1 MATLTF
7 LGAAGSVTGSR
18 HLVEAGGKKLLMDC
32 GLFQGGKELRLRNWD
47 PLPVDPASIDWIVL
61 SHAHI
66 DHTGYLPRL
75 LRDGFRGTIFC
86 NSSTR
91 DLCGILLPD
100 AAHIQEEDAEH
111 AKFKGFSKHESPQP
125 LYTVEEAQAT
135 LGRMQVIPDK
145 TPVRISSQFNVR
157 LLGAGHILGSSM
169 VELTIN
175 ENGKPTVVLFS
186 GDLGRY
192 DQPILR
198 DPEPPPRCDVLLC
211 ESTYGDREHPSDSP
225 LDALA
230 EIITR
235 VSKRGGTIVMPAFA
249 VGRTQLL
256 MYYLR
261 QLEDWDRIPSL
272 PVYVDSPMA
281 VRVTDLYVRHKED
294 HDLEFSR
301 EASNGNHDPLNCHE
315 FHLTRSAEESKQIN
329 KMNMPCIIISAS
341 GMATGGRVLH
351 HLARRLPDSRNAV
364 LLAGFQAEGTR
375 GRSLAEGARTL
386 RIHGEDV
393 PVKAEIIPLH
403 QFSGHAGR
411 SELLRWMSGLPE
423 APRQTYL
430 VHGEPEAARALQG
443 SIREQF
449 KWKVDVAA
457 YQQEVK
463 LAPPA

>member
-7 LGAAGSVTGSR
+7 LGAAGSVTGSK
-18 HLVEAGGKKLLMDC
+18 HLVEAGGKRLLMDC
-32 GLFQGGKELRLRNWD
+32 GLFQGNKELRLRNWD
-47 PLPVDPASIDWIVL
+47 PLPVDPETIDWIIL

-86 NSSTR
+86 NSATR
-91 DLCGILLPD
+91 DLCSILLPD
-100 AAHIQEEDAEH
+100 SARIQEEDAEH
-111 AKFKGFSKHESPQP
+111 AAFKGFSKHESPQP
-125 LYTVEEAQAT
+125 LYTVDEAQAT
-135 LGRMQVIPDK
+135 LGRMQVIPDSA
-145 TPVRISSQFNVR
+145 PVRISSHFSVR

-169 VELTIN
+169 VELTIT
-175 ENGKPTVVLFS
+175 ENGVATVVLFS

-198 DPEPPPRCDVLLC
+198 DPEPPPRCDVLVC
-211 ESTYGDREHPSDSP
+211 ESTYGDREHPTDSP
-225 LDALA
+225 LDALGD
-230 EIITR
+230 IITR
-235 VSKRGGTIVMPAFA
+235 VAKRGGAIVMPAFA

-261 QLEDWDRIPSL
+261 QLEDWDRIPTL

-301 EASNGNHDPLNCHE
+301 EAANGNHDPLNCHE

-329 KMNMPCIIISAS
+329 RMNMPCIIISAS

-375 GRSLAEGARTL
+375 GRSLAEGAKTL

-411 SELLRWMSGLPE
+411 SELLHWMSGLPE
-423 APRQTYL
+423 PPRRTFL
-430 VHGEPEAARALQG
+430 VHGEPQAANALQAAV
-443 SIREQF
+443 REQF
-449 KWKVDVAA
+449 QWPVDVAA

-463 LAPPA
+463 LTPPE

>member
-7 LGAAGSVTGSR
+7 LGAAGSVTGSK
-18 HLVEAGGKKLLMDC
+18 HLIEAGGKKLLMDC

-47 PLPVDPASIDWIVL
+47 PLPVDPATIDWVVL

-66 DHTGYLPRL
+66 DHSGYLPRL
-75 LRDGFRGTIFC
+75 VRDGFRGTIYA
-86 NSSTR
+86 NAATR

-100 AAHIQEEDAEH
+100 SAHLQEEDAEH
-111 AKFKGFSKHESPQP
+111 AAFKGFSKHAKPEP
-125 LYTVEEAQAT
+125 LYTVEEAQAA
-135 LGRMQVIPDK
+135 LGRIQVIPNGGAF
-145 TPVRISSQFNVR
+145 RISAQFSVR
-157 LLGAGHILGSSM
+157 LLEVGHILGSTM
-169 VELTIN
+169 IELTIT

-186 GDLGRY
+186 GDVGRY

-198 DPEPPPRCDVLLC
+198 DPQPPPRCDVLVC
-211 ESTYGDREHPSDSP
+211 ESTYGDREHPVDSP

-230 EIITR
+230 EVITR
-235 VSKRGGTIVMPAFA
+235 VTKRGGAIVMPAFA

-261 QLEDWDRIPSL
+261 QLEDWDRIPTI

-281 VRVTDLYVRHKED
+281 VNVTHLYERYKKEFD
-294 HDLEFSR
+294 VDFQR
-301 EASNGNHDPLNCHE
+301 EAENGDPLNCRE

-329 KMNMPCIIISAS
+329 KVNTPCIILSAS

-364 LLAGFQAEGTR
+364 LLAGYQAEGTR
-375 GRSLAEGARTL
+375 GRSLAEGAKTV

-393 PVKAEIIPLH
+393 PVKAEIIQLH

-411 SELLRWMSGLPE
+411 SELLRWMSGLP
-423 APRQTYL
+423 APPRQSYL
-430 VHGEPEAARALQG
+430 VHGEPEAAKALQATM
-443 SIREQF
+443 RETF
-449 KWKVDVAA
+449 KWRVDVAK
-457 YQQEVK
+457 YQQMAP
-463 LAPPA
+463 LAPTA

>member
-7 LGAAGSVTGSR
+7 LGAAGSVTGSK

-47 PLPVDPASIDWIVL
+47 PLPIDPATIDWIVL

-75 LRDGFRGTIFC
+75 LRDGFRGTIYA
-86 NSSTR
+86 NSATR

-100 AAHIQEEDAEH
+100 SARIQEEDAEH
-111 AKFKGFSKHESPQP
+111 AAYKGFSKHENPQP
-125 LYTVEEAQAT
+125 LYTVEEAQAA
-135 LGRMQVIPDK
+135 LGRIQVIPD
-145 TPVRISSQFNVR
+145 TAAFRISSQFSAR

-169 VELTIN
+169 IELTIT
-175 ENGKPTVVLFS
+175 ENGKPTVVVFS
-186 GDLGRY
+186 GDVGRY

-198 DPEPPPRCDVLLC
+198 DPEPPPRCDVLVC
-211 ESTYGDREHPSDSP
+211 ESTYGDREHPGDSP

-235 VSKRGGTIVMPAFA
+235 VSKRGGAIVMPAFA
-249 VGRTQLL
+249 LGRTQLL

-261 QLEDWDRIPSL
+261 QLENWDRIPTL

-281 VRVTDLYVRHKED
+281 VSVTDLYQRYKKEFD
-294 HDLEFSR
+294 VDFQR
-301 EASNGNHDPLNCHE
+301 EAQNGDPLNCRE

-329 KMNMPCIIISAS
+329 KLNAPCIILSAS

-375 GRSLAEGARTL
+375 GRSLAEGAKTL

-411 SELLRWMSGLPE
+411 SELLRWMGGLAD

-430 VHGEPEAARALQG
+430 VHGEPEAASALQAG
-443 SIREQF
+443 IRERF
-449 KWKVDVAA
+449 KWRADVAA
-457 YQQEVK
+457 YRQKVK
-463 LAPPA
+463 LTPQG

>member
-47 PLPVDPASIDWIVL
+47 PLPVDPATIDWVVL

-75 LRDGFRGTIFC
+75 LREGFRGTIYS
-86 NSSTR
+86 NAATR

-111 AKFKGFSKHESPQP
+111 AAFKGFSKHKHPQP
-125 LYTVEEAQAT
+125 LYTVVEAQAT
-135 LGRMQVIPDK
+135 LGRIQVIPGGAAF
-145 TPVRISSQFNVR
+145 RISSQFSVR
-157 LLGAGHILGSSM
+157 LLEAGHILGSTM
-169 VELTIN
+169 IELTIT

-186 GDLGRY
+186 GDVGRY
-192 DQPILR
+192 DQPILH
-198 DPEPPPRCDVLLC
+198 DPQPPPRCDVLLC
-211 ESTYGDREHPSDSP
+211 ESTYGDREHRSDAP

-235 VSKRGGTIVMPAFA
+235 VAKRGGAIVMPAFA
-249 VGRTQLL
+249 LGRTQLL

-261 QLEDWDRIPSL
+261 QLEDFDRIPTL

-281 VRVTDLYVRHKED
+281 VSVTDLYQRYKNEFE
-294 HDLEFSR
+294 LEFQR
-301 EASNGNHDPLNCHE
+301 EAQNGDPLNCHE
-315 FHLTRSAEESKQIN
+315 FHLTRSVEESKQIN

-341 GMATGGRVLH
+341 GMATGGRILH

-364 LLAGFQAEGTR
+364 LLAGFQAQGTR
-375 GRSLAEGARTL
+375 GRKS
-386 RIHGEDV
+386 V
-393 PVKAEIIPLH
+393 V
-403 QFSGHAGR
+403 
-411 SELLRWMSGLPE
+411 
-423 APRQTYL
+423 
-430 VHGEPEAARALQG
+430 
-443 SIREQF
+443 
-449 KWKVDVAA
+449 
-457 YQQEVK
+457 
-463 LAPPA
+463 